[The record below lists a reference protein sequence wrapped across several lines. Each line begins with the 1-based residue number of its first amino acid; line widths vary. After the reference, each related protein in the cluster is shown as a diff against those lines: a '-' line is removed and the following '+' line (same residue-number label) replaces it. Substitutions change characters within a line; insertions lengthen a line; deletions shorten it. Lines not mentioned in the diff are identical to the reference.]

1 MPSHRLP
8 TASTAILIAA
18 LAGPPIA
25 AAQTSAPSPS
35 ATAPSSA
42 TTAPSA
48 TASSGAAPAT
58 QAPATV
64 PAKTVA
70 PAGDL
75 VETARASG
83 QFTTF
88 IKALDE
94 TNLTGLLKT
103 RSGLT
108 VFAPTDAAFA
118 ALPAGELDRLMA
130 DKPALQ
136 KLLTHHIINLSVDST
151 KIAGSKGPVT
161 TVANDA
167 VVLDGSDTT
176 LKADNANI
184 VQADVRASNGILHVV
199 DQVLTPGSVS
209 ASVDT
214 GATTASTS
222 APATGAKAAT
232 GTKPAVRQ

>member
-1 MPSHRLP
+1 MPSHRLL

-25 AAQTSAPSPS
+25 AAQISAQSPS
-35 ATAPSSA
+35 ATAPSS
-42 TTAPSA
+42 TTMAPSA
-48 TASSGAAPAT
+48 TAPSGAAPA
-58 QAPATV
+58 ASAS
-64 PAKTVA
+64 AKTVA

-176 LKADNANI
+176 LKADNASI

-214 GATTASTS
+214 SATTASTS
-222 APATGAKAAT
+222 APAAGAKAAT

>member
-8 TASTAILIAA
+8 ITSAAFLIAA
-18 LAGPPIA
+18 LTGPQLAGAQTAATPPAATPPA
-25 AAQTSAPSPS
+25 AA
-35 ATAPSSA
+35 SSA
-42 TTAPSA
+42 A
-48 TASSGAAPAT
+48 AS
-58 QAPATV
+58 
-64 PAKTVA
+64 AKTVV
-70 PAGDL
+70 PAGDI

-118 ALPAGELDRLMA
+118 ALPPGELDKLMA

-136 KLLTHHIINLSVDST
+136 KLLTHHVINLSVDST

-176 LKADNANI
+176 LKVDNAHI
-184 VQADVRASNGILHVV
+184 VQADIRASNGILHVV
-199 DQVLTPGSVS
+199 DQVLMPGAVS
-209 ASVDT
+209 ASVDAS
-214 GATTASTS
+214 ATAASSS
-222 APATGAKAAT
+222 APAQDPNAAA
-232 GTKPAVRQ
+232 GTKPAVKR